1 MILIF
6 GLCCFL
12 AGFSLCG
19 TVFCWAACRAHALS
33 EVGK

>member
-1 MILIF
+1 MIAV
-6 GLCCFL
+6 LCLSCVL

-19 TVFCWAACRAHALS
+19 IVLCWAACRAHALS